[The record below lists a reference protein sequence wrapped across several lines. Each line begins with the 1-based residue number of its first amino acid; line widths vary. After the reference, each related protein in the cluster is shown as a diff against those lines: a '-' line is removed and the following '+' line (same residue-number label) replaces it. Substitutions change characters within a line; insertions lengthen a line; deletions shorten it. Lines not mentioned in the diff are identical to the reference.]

1 MKNLWCAIMRDSE
14 DNDWGYGSNDKDEAI
29 RKALDMMEDN
39 PEVYI
44 AVISDGDDPIC
55 IDEIHFD

>member
-1 MKNLWCAIMRDSE
+1 MEKLWYAIMRDSE
-14 DNDWGYGSNDKDEAI
+14 DNDWGYGSNDKGEAI